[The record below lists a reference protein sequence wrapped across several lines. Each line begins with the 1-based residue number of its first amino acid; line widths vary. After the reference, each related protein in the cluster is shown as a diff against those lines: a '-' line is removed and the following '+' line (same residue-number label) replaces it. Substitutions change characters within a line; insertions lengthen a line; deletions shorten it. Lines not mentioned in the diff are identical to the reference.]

1 MGFRQ
6 HFSRFAILSEDAR
19 AACGGY
25 GPLRLSAARLGPV
38 RSGTPRIPIGAR
50 QPSDML
56 TAMETAAALAC
67 IEQEL
72 KKYVHPLL
80 SFGAREINGR
90 VELVIDLKH
99 KPEGIHTYYLEIHP
113 RDLAS
118 SQFPWTLQRMI
129 FDGLHDY
136 FIEMF
141 VYTPQSIDNPDAPV

>member
-1 MGFRQ
+1 
-6 HFSRFAILSEDAR
+6 
-19 AACGGY
+19 
-25 GPLRLSAARLGPV
+25 
-38 RSGTPRIPIGAR
+38 
-50 QPSDML
+50 ML
-56 TAMETAAALAC
+56 TAMEPGESLAR

-80 SFGAREINGR
+80 AFGVREINGR

-99 KPEGIHTYYLEIHP
+99 KPDGIHTYYLEIHP